1 MNEPLRELWI
11 FFWRDLI
18 VARTYRTVF
27 VLEIV
32 EALFGTATFYYVAR
46 LVDSPTVQQTLP
58 QGGSYFAFSLVGFVF
73 LDYLNAA
80 LNTFDQSLIEARDSG
95 TLEHMLVTQTSLP
108 VFLAGSAI
116 YPFVSTTVR
125 IAVYIAWGA
134 LLFSF
139 PLGNANWLAVLGV
152 LLASLLAFSGLG
164 ILSASYVLLFKRG
177 NPAKWLFLGITSLTS
192 GTLFPISVLP
202 RGLKFLAG
210 LNPVTYSLNAMRAAL
225 LGGSGL
231 QMLWRPLV
239 VLLGFG
245 AVLLPLSIAAFSWSL
260 RRTKATGTLSH
271 R

>member
-1 MNEPLRELWI
+1 MSRLLRELWI

-32 EALFGTATFYYVAR
+32 EALFGTATFYYVAK
-46 LVDSPTVQQTLP
+46 LVDSPTVRQALP

-125 IAVYIAWGA
+125 IAVYIVWGA
-134 LLFSF
+134 ILFSF
-139 PLGNANWLAVLGV
+139 PLGNANWLAVIAV
-152 LLASLLAFSGLG
+152 LIASLLAFSGLG
-164 ILSASYVLLFKRG
+164 IISASYVLLFKRG

-202 RGLKFLAG
+202 RGLRFLAG
-210 LNPVTYSLNAMRAAL
+210 LNPVTYSLEAMRAAL
-225 LGGSGL
+225 LGGASL
-231 QMLWRPLV
+231 QILWLPLV
-239 VLLGFG
+239 VLLGFA
-245 AVLLPLSIAAFSWSL
+245 AVLLPLSMAAFSWSL
-260 RRTKATGTLSH
+260 RRTKSTGTLSH